1 MSKLAKKYEGY
12 CGVDVDLRGGGPT
25 LCVGQFALA
34 CCECRRAGRGT
45 A

>member
-12 CGVDVDLRGGGPT
+12 CGVDGDLRGGPT